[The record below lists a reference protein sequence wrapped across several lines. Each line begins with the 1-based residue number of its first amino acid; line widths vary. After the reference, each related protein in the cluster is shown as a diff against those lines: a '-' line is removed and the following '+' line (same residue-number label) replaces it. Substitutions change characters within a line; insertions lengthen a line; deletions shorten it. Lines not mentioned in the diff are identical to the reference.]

1 MNTEQTSK
9 NIFMYTEKCLELLNT
24 KQSSKVSI
32 AWLKKREA
40 KIQGVSRKIR
50 SKLTIQEYHRL
61 YPTAS

>member
-1 MNTEQTSK
+1 
-9 NIFMYTEKCLELLNT
+9 MYTEKCLELLNT

-32 AWLKKREA
+32 AQLKKREA